1 MSEPKKTI
9 AVLGGT
15 GALGGGLAWRWAK
28 AGYPIVIGSRS
39 AEKAQKAA
47 EELTGSLAEAGN
59 TPAPI
64 TGASNEDAASQADVI
79 VVAVPYSA
87 QQANME
93 AIRDEAK
100 GKVVID
106 CTVPLKPPKVAR
118 VQLPAAGCA
127 AVEAQSILGD
137 GVDLVTAFHNVGAE
151 HLRSDHVVDC
161 DVLVFGDKVAAR
173 DVCVEL
179 VEAAGMKAWHAGPL
193 DNSAAGEALTSVLI
207 GINKRYGIRGS
218 GIRITGAPTK

>member
-1 MSEPKKTI
+1 MSEPKKTL

-28 AGYPIVIGSRS
+28 AGYPVVIGSRS

-47 EELTGSLAEAGN
+47 EELTGSLAEAGV

-64 TGASNEDAASQADVI
+64 TGASNEDAAKQADLI

-93 AIRDEAK
+93 AIRDEAQ
-100 GKVVID
+100 GKVVVD

-118 VQLPAAGCA
+118 VQLPEAGCA
-127 AVEAQSILGD
+127 AVEAQRVLGD

-151 HLRSDHVVDC
+151 HLRSDHAIDC
-161 DVLVFGDKVAAR
+161 DVLVFGDDVEAR
-173 DVCVEL
+173 EACVEL

-193 DNSAAGEALTSVLI
+193 DNSAAAEALTSVLI

-218 GIRITGAPTK
+218 GIRITGEPTK

>member
-1 MSEPKKTI
+1 MSEPKKTL

-28 AGYPIVIGSRS
+28 AGYPVVIGSRS
-39 AEKAQKAA
+39 VEKAQKAA
-47 EELTGSLAEAGN
+47 EELTGSLADSGV

-64 TGASNEDAASQADVI
+64 TGASNEDAARQADVI

-93 AIRDEAK
+93 AIQDEAQ

-118 VQLPAAGCA
+118 VQLPAAGSA
-127 AVEAQSILGD
+127 AVEAQATLGD

-151 HLRSDHVVDC
+151 HLRSDHAIDC
-161 DVLVFGDKVAAR
+161 DVLVFGDVVAAR

-193 DNSAAGEALTSVLI
+193 QNSAAAEALTSVLI

-218 GIRITGAPTK
+218 GIRITGEATK